1 MRRESW
7 SQGSRE
13 GARGASEAAL
23 LASTFVP
30 AIPLLMRPWAPLW
43 LDSFERLLWW
53 LFAGSA
59 GAATRATVLFAI
71 REQPRNAQQLSQK
84 LNLDYTTVR
93 HHLRVME
100 ANRIVLTE
108 GEKYGKIYFVSEA
121 MEAHWDKLQDILK
134 KTRKPTEV
142 KRK

>member
-1 MRRESW
+1 
-7 SQGSRE
+7 
-13 GARGASEAAL
+13 
-23 LASTFVP
+23 
-30 AIPLLMRPWAPLW
+30 

-59 GAATRATVLFAI
+59 GASTRATVLFAI
-71 REQPRNAQQLSQK
+71 KEQPRNAQQLSQR
-84 LNLDYTTVR
+84 LGLDYTTVR

-100 ANRIVLTE
+100 SNRIVVTE

-121 MEAHWDKLQDILK
+121 MESHWDKLNEILK
-134 KTRKPTEV
+134 RTRKRPEV